1 MTRISL
7 GLPLIGLLA
16 LFAAPVIAAETGA
29 GAAGGRVPR
38 LAADKADSVVNF
50 SLLDYRG
57 KYYELRRADARV
69 VVLYFVG
76 LDCPIAR
83 QSVGKVESLQAEF
96 KAKGLTFWLIN

>member
-1 MTRISL
+1 MAGDNVGGQPPRTSL
-7 GLPLIGLLA
+7 GQH
-16 LFAAPVIAAETGA
+16 AAE
-29 GAAGGRVPR
+29 PPI
-38 LAADKADSVVNF
+38 NF

-83 QSVGKVESLQAEF
+83 QSIGKLETLQNEF
-96 KAKGLTFWLIN
+96 KDKGVVVWLINAMPKVSRMIRSPT